1 MFFSALFEISILGF
15 LFILINFSCKINN
28 ESQWKD
34 LIIDNSMEGWHIFQD
49 DGTIVI
55 SLPPDVDDGLNLV
68 DGIEMSVA
76 ATSNNSEAAS
86 ACVS

>member
-1 MFFSALFEISILGF
+1 MVSFYVLIYYLLILT
-15 LFILINFSCKINN
+15 ILAHHCAHNQCY
-28 ESQWKD
+28 
-34 LIIDNSMEGWHIFQD
+34 HYIFQD

-55 SLPPDVDDGLNLV
+55 SLPPDIDDGLDLV